1 MAVLQTKRRISERND
16 KKVNTIAKARSL
28 AEPLCEKLGLYLW
41 DMRFEKEGALW
52 YLRVF
57 IDRDGGIDMNICE
70 EFSRAYNELLDSEDF
85 ISQNYVF
92 EAGSP
97 GLGRKLT
104 KPEHFKACMG
114 DEARL
119 KLYKARGGKKDF
131 LGLIADCDDTGFT
144 LAYSVDEDGNV
155 LEGERFEYKDCSSV
169 NLNDDADLF

>member
-41 DMRFEKEGALW
+41 DVRFEKEGALW

-92 EAGSP
+92 EAGSK
-97 GLGRKLT
+97 GRK
-104 KPEHFKACMG
+104 
-114 DEARL
+114 
-119 KLYKARGGKKDF
+119 
-131 LGLIADCDDTGFT
+131 
-144 LAYSVDEDGNV
+144 
-155 LEGERFEYKDCSSV
+155 ERFSGADSRLRRYGLYPRLLGGRRWQCSGGRA
-169 NLNDDADLF
+169 L